1 MFALSITTNINNVKA
16 GSNSTVVTN
25 ESLGSTHPQIYGCS
39 FPDLCGAANV
49 RNLILTRTDD
59 ATLKILKS
67 ITASFFSFLLPHSDA
82 SHTRK
87 SAALKRRQ

>member
-25 ESLGSTHPQIYGCS
+25 GSLGRTHPQIYGCS
-39 FPDLCGAANV
+39 FPDLCRAANV

-67 ITASFFSFLLPHSDA
+67 ITAFLFSFFFYFLIQTPLTPGNLL
-82 SHTRK
+82 R
-87 SAALKRRQ
+87 

>member
-1 MFALSITTNINNVKA
+1 MFALSITTNINNAKA
-16 GSNSTVVTN
+16 STNSNVVTN
-25 ESLGSTHPQIYGCS
+25 ESLGRTHPQIYGCS
-39 FPDLCGAANV
+39 FPDLCRAANV

-67 ITASFFSFLLPHSDA
+67 ITDFFSFLLPHSDA
-82 SHTRK
+82 SHTKK

>member
-16 GSNSTVVTN
+16 GSNSTVATN
-25 ESLGSTHPQIYGCS
+25 ESLGRTHPQIYGCS

-67 ITASFFSFLLPHSDA
+67 ITAFFLFLFYFLIQTPL
-82 SHTRK
+82 TPGNLLR
-87 SAALKRRQ
+87 